1 MSNTN
6 EEESLFS
13 ELGKFEELQSPFHLF
28 PVLHREL
35 ESLNRLKR
43 NREKSVLVSSVLSGL
58 HLGNDSQNQEET
70 LDLSGTRLGNHLEN
84 PEAKQLCSKLASN
97 PMDSSSRQELLGM
110 LLEQRESANLQMS
123 RDGYLLS
130 MFELESPQLNSEKIN
145 TALYCQELYLI
156 RLHEKLREMA
166 LKFSQK
172 VQGDGSEKDN
182 ELREKANE
190 LKQGITYIQNCSSI
204 LKTTPLTKKFEL
216 DLRPG
221 KVGKKISNKEL
232 SEGYDPFSRR
242 LSHLPLVD
250 ISLNQMLEIM
260 RLLERNNPLVGYH
273 QSMKHEILAR
283 LAFADALLTKDSKK
297 EREGADQFSKALIAV
312 QQAMALVGYAP
323 NRSVEIATVVRFG
336 QIVYMVA
343 KIYRL
348 HQIPLPKGHQELM
361 NKAVR
366 ALQKVSED
374 KNAKIIQQ
382 NLLNFKEQSG
392 S

>member
-145 TALYCQELYLI
+145 TALYCQELYLF

-172 VQGDGSEKDN
+172 VQGDGSKKDN

-190 LKQGITYIQNCSSI
+190 LKQGVTYVKNCASI

-221 KVGKKISNKEL
+221 KVGKKITNKEL

>member
-1 MSNTN
+1 
-6 EEESLFS
+6 
-13 ELGKFEELQSPFHLF
+13 
-28 PVLHREL
+28 
-35 ESLNRLKR
+35 
-43 NREKSVLVSSVLSGL
+43 
-58 HLGNDSQNQEET
+58 
-70 LDLSGTRLGNHLEN
+70 
-84 PEAKQLCSKLASN
+84 
-97 PMDSSSRQELLGM
+97 
-110 LLEQRESANLQMS
+110 
-123 RDGYLLS
+123 
-130 MFELESPQLNSEKIN
+130 
-145 TALYCQELYLI
+145 
-156 RLHEKLREMA
+156 
-166 LKFSQK
+166 
-172 VQGDGSEKDN
+172 
-182 ELREKANE
+182 
-190 LKQGITYIQNCSSI
+190 
-204 LKTTPLTKKFEL
+204 LTKKFEL

-221 KVGKKISNKEL
+221 KVDKKISNKEL

-273 QSMKHEILAR
+273 QSLKHEILAR

-312 QQAMALVGYAP
+312 KQAMALVGYAP

-382 NLLNFKEQSG
+382 NLLNFKEQFG

>member
-145 TALYCQELYLI
+145 TALYCQELYL
-156 RLHEKLREMA
+156 
-166 LKFSQK
+166 Q
-172 VQGDGSEKDN
+172 V
-182 ELREKANE
+182 
-190 LKQGITYIQNCSSI
+190 T
-204 LKTTPLTKKFEL
+204 
-216 DLRPG
+216 
-221 KVGKKISNKEL
+221 
-232 SEGYDPFSRR
+232 
-242 LSHLPLVD
+242 
-250 ISLNQMLEIM
+250 
-260 RLLERNNPLVGYH
+260 
-273 QSMKHEILAR
+273 
-283 LAFADALLTKDSKK
+283 
-297 EREGADQFSKALIAV
+297 
-312 QQAMALVGYAP
+312 
-323 NRSVEIATVVRFG
+323 
-336 QIVYMVA
+336 
-343 KIYRL
+343 
-348 HQIPLPKGHQELM
+348 
-361 NKAVR
+361 
-366 ALQKVSED
+366 
-374 KNAKIIQQ
+374 
-382 NLLNFKEQSG
+382 
-392 S
+392 